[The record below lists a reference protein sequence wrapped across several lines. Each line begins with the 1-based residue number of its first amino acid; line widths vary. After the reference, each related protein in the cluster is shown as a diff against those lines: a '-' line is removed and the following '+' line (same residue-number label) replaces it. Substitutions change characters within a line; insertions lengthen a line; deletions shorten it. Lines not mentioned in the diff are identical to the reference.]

1 MYLEKKLKIIFF
13 ILLIIL
19 FNIKNSI
26 ALENK
31 ILFKI
36 DNEIITTIDI
46 YEEIRFLKIFNPES
60 NNFNEEKLFEISK
73 NSILRDK
80 IKKIEIMKFI
90 KELKTDDKFL
100 LKFIKNRYSKMNI
113 NSLENFE
120 SLLRFNNLNVK
131 NVKEKFYIELI
142 WNDLIYQKFH
152 DKVIIDK
159 ERIKNEILQNPK
171 KEKQKELL
179 LSEIMF
185 IVNDKAD
192 FKNRYEKILLDIKNL
207 GFKKAAILHST
218 SDTASNGGLIGW
230 IKEDNLNQN
239 IKDII
244 SELLLGQLSKPIRT
258 SSGFIII
265 KIEDKKEYVT
275 EFNLAKK
282 IEEVVRFKTDD
293 QLSQFSSMYFNKLK
307 KDLVIYGL

>member
-19 FNIKNSI
+19 FKIKNSI

-60 NNFNEEKLFEISK
+60 NNLNEEELFEISK

-207 GFKKAAILHST
+207 GFKKAAILHSA

-244 SELLLGQLSKPIRT
+244 SELLPGQLSKPIRT

-265 KIEDKKEYVT
+265 KIEDEKEYVT

>member
-19 FNIKNSI
+19 FNIKKSI

-60 NNFNEEKLFEISK
+60 NNLNEEKLFEISK

-171 KEKQKELL
+171 KEKEKELL

-244 SELLLGQLSKPIRT
+244 SELLPGQLSKPIRT

>member
-1 MYLEKKLKIIFF
+1 MYLEKKSKIIFF

-60 NNFNEEKLFEISK
+60 NNLNEEKLFEISK

-207 GFKKAAILHST
+207 GFKKAAILNST

-244 SELLLGQLSKPIRT
+244 FELLPGQLSKPIRT

>member
-1 MYLEKKLKIIFF
+1 MYLEKKSKIIFF

-60 NNFNEEKLFEISK
+60 NNLNEEELFEISK

-244 SELLLGQLSKPIRT
+244 FELLPGQLSKPIRT

-265 KIEDKKEYVT
+265 KIEDEKEYVT

>member
-1 MYLEKKLKIIFF
+1 MNLEKKLKIIFV

-46 YEEIRFLKIFNPES
+46 YEEIRFLKIFNPEI
-60 NNFNEEKLFEISK
+60 NNLNEEELFEISK

-90 KELKTDDKFL
+90 KELKTDDEFL

-113 NSLENFE
+113 YSLENFE
-120 SLLRFNNLNVK
+120 SLLKFNNLNIK

-152 DKVIIDK
+152 NKIIIDK
-159 ERIKNEILQNPK
+159 ERIKNEILKNPN

-179 LSEIMF
+179 LSEIIF
-185 IVNDKAD
+185 IVADKTD

-239 IKDII
+239 IKDVI
-244 SELLLGQLSKPIRT
+244 SELLPGQFSKPIRT

-265 KIEDKKEYVT
+265 KVEDKKEYVS
-275 EFNLAKK
+275 EFNLAEK
-282 IEEVVRFKTDD
+282 IEEVVRFKTND
-293 QLSQFSSMYFNKLK
+293 QLSQFSSIYFNKLK

>member
-1 MYLEKKLKIIFF
+1 MYLEKKSKIIFF

-60 NNFNEEKLFEISK
+60 NNLNEEELFEISK

-244 SELLLGQLSKPIRT
+244 SELLPGQLSKPIRT

-265 KIEDKKEYVT
+265 KIEDEKEYVT

>member
-19 FNIKNSI
+19 FNIKKSI

-31 ILFKI
+31 SLFKI

-60 NNFNEEKLFEISK
+60 NNLNEEKLFEISK

-159 ERIKNEILQNPK
+159 ERIKNEILQNSK

-207 GFKKAAILHST
+207 GFKKAAILHSA

-230 IKEDNLNQN
+230 IKDDNLNQN

-244 SELLLGQLSKPIRT
+244 SELLPGQLSKPIRT

>member
-1 MYLEKKLKIIFF
+1 MYLEKKSKIIFF

-60 NNFNEEKLFEISK
+60 NNLNEEELFEISK

-100 LKFIKNRYSKMNI
+100 LKFIKNRFSKMNI

-244 SELLLGQLSKPIRT
+244 FELLPGQLSKPIRT

>member
-19 FNIKNSI
+19 FKIKNSI

-60 NNFNEEKLFEISK
+60 NNLNEEELFEISK

-244 SELLLGQLSKPIRT
+244 SELLPGQLSKPIRT

>member
-19 FNIKNSI
+19 FKIKNSI

-60 NNFNEEKLFEISK
+60 NNLNEEELFEISK

-244 SELLLGQLSKPIRT
+244 FELLPGQLSKPIRT

-265 KIEDKKEYVT
+265 KIEDEKEYVT

>member
-19 FNIKNSI
+19 FNIKKSI

-60 NNFNEEKLFEISK
+60 NNLNEEKLFEISK

-171 KEKQKELL
+171 KEKEKELL

-244 SELLLGQLSKPIRT
+244 FELLPGQLSKPIRT

>member
-1 MYLEKKLKIIFF
+1 MQVWLK
-13 ILLIIL
+13 
-19 FNIKNSI
+19 
-26 ALENK
+26 
-31 ILFKI
+31 
-36 DNEIITTIDI
+36 
-46 YEEIRFLKIFNPES
+46 
-60 NNFNEEKLFEISK
+60 EKLFIK
-73 NSILRDK
+73 SI
-80 IKKIEIMKFI
+80 IKKE
-90 KELKTDDKFL
+90 
-100 LKFIKNRYSKMNI
+100 
-113 NSLENFE
+113 FE
-120 SLLRFNNLNVK
+120 SIHKAL
-131 NVKEKFYIELI
+131 
-142 WNDLIYQKFH
+142 
-152 DKVIIDK
+152 
-159 ERIKNEILQNPK
+159 NPK
-171 KEKQKELL
+171 NNFKLPKLLFSEHHLSHASSAFYPSPFKE
-179 LSEIMF
+179 
-185 IVNDKAD
+185 
-192 FKNRYEKILLDIKNL
+192 
-207 GFKKAAILHST
+207 AAILHST

>member
-1 MYLEKKLKIIFF
+1 MYLEKKSKIIFF

-60 NNFNEEKLFEISK
+60 NNLNEEELFEISK

-207 GFKKAAILHST
+207 GFKKAAILNST

-244 SELLLGQLSKPIRT
+244 FELLPGQLSKPIRT

-265 KIEDKKEYVT
+265 KIEDEKEYVT

>member
-1 MYLEKKLKIIFF
+1 MYLEKKSKIIFF

-60 NNFNEEKLFEISK
+60 NNLNEEELFEISK

-100 LKFIKNRYSKMNI
+100 LKFIKNRFSKMNI

-120 SLLRFNNLNVK
+120 SLLRLS
-131 NVKEKFYIELI
+131 LI
-142 WNDLIYQKFH
+142 HI
-152 DKVIIDK
+152 
-159 ERIKNEILQNPK
+159 
-171 KEKQKELL
+171 
-179 LSEIMF
+179 
-185 IVNDKAD
+185 
-192 FKNRYEKILLDIKNL
+192 
-207 GFKKAAILHST
+207 
-218 SDTASNGGLIGW
+218 
-230 IKEDNLNQN
+230 
-239 IKDII
+239 
-244 SELLLGQLSKPIRT
+244 
-258 SSGFIII
+258 
-265 KIEDKKEYVT
+265 
-275 EFNLAKK
+275 
-282 IEEVVRFKTDD
+282 
-293 QLSQFSSMYFNKLK
+293 
-307 KDLVIYGL
+307 

>member
-19 FNIKNSI
+19 FKIKNSI

-60 NNFNEEKLFEISK
+60 NNLNEEELFEISK

-171 KEKQKELL
+171 KEKEKELL

-192 FKNRYEKILLDIKNL
+192 FQNRYEKILLDIKNL
-207 GFKKAAILHST
+207 GFKKAAILHSN
-218 SDTASNGGLIGW
+218 SNTASNGGLIGW

-244 SELLLGQLSKPIRT
+244 SELLPGQLSKPIRT